1 MGKYNIIFQ
10 FKPATKNVIDRE
22 LVKEEFKLKDILKE
36 YGSYSKSKTSHFKG
50 DILAYVTPVSFII
63 KLSSISI
70 YYVGLTKVIAVR
82 FQLTQFQS
90 KPDIHLNRK
99 LM

>member
-1 MGKYNIIFQ
+1 
-10 FKPATKNVIDRE
+10 
-22 LVKEEFKLKDILKE
+22 VKEEFKLKDILKE

-70 YYVGLTKVIAVR
+70 YYVGKII
-82 FQLTQFQS
+82 FSHS
-90 KPDIHLNRK
+90 KTFFLNVK
-99 LM
+99 S